1 MIYLYLRLYRF
12 NKAAQS
18 KDSSM
23 IRKNIGRPTPI
34 PNEPSLRTETA
45 CSTKSLRSS
54 TEPYIKTLC
63 IICQKR
69 KISED
74 THKVKVTRKGLRMLQ
89 VAKEIEDKDFFIRLN
104 IIPNPEDAFANG
116 VIYHRSCWIYKQ
128 REASKDETFDE
139 NHNDMAKVKSDIE
152 IINIVKSELI
162 YSAASTLDMNNVNNT
177 YIELLKD
184 NNCTDIKTNYK
195 SYLKQLIKENISIA
209 EFIKPNQK
217 NCLEK
222 ICTKSKKDYIVDSAL
237 ECKTDIYDQIF
248 ETAIHIR
255 KGVNANKS

>member
-1 MIYLYLRLYRF
+1 M
-12 NKAAQS
+12 
-18 KDSSM
+18 
-23 IRKNIGRPTPI
+23 
-34 PNEPSLRTETA
+34 
-45 CSTKSLRSS
+45 
-54 TEPYIKTLC
+54 
-63 IICQKR
+63 
-69 KISED
+69 
-74 THKVKVTRKGLRMLQ
+74 
-89 VAKEIEDKDFFIRLN
+89 
-104 IIPNPEDAFANG
+104 
-116 VIYHRSCWIYKQ
+116 
-128 REASKDETFDE
+128 
-139 NHNDMAKVKSDIE
+139 
-152 IINIVKSELI
+152 KSELI
-162 YSAASTLDMNNVNNT
+162 YPTASTLDMNNVNNT